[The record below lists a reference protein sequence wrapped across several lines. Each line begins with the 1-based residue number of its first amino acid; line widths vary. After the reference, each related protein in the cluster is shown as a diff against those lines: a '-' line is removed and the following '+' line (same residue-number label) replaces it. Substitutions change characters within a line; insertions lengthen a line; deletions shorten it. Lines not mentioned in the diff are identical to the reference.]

1 MQEAFRM
8 LAARGLHW
16 FDVLDV
22 LAVALLFFFVLRQVR
37 GTRALQMLL
46 GVLALAVA
54 NAVSGWLD
62 LTATHRL
69 LQNLL
74 FYIPFAIIVL
84 FQEPIQKALAKLG
97 GVFFGRGA
105 TLAVA
110 RRVARETAQ
119 ASFAMAGRRHGALIL
134 FERAQGLKDI
144 EETGI
149 KVDAELTADLLTTLF
164 YPGTAL
170 HDGAAVVVEDR
181 VRAAGC
187 YLPLSDK
194 PLPTEYGTRHRAA
207 VGVTE
212 LTDAVT
218 VIVSEERG
226 VVSLVVDGAI
236 APVSD
241 AHDLEARLT
250 KLLGGK
256 PRAEVAQ
263 RIQA

>member
-1 MQEAFRM
+1 MHEAFRM
-8 LAARGLHW
+8 LAVRGVHW
-16 FDVLDV
+16 YDVLDFI
-22 LAVALLFFFVLRQVR
+22 AVALLFFFVLRQVK
-37 GTRALQMLL
+37 GTRAFQMLL

-54 NAVSGWLD
+54 NVVSGWLNM
-62 LTATHRL
+62 TATHRL

-97 GVFFGRGA
+97 SVFFGRVA

-119 ASFAMAGRRHGALIL
+119 ASFVMAARRHGALII
-134 FERAQGLKDI
+134 FERTQGLKDI
-144 EETGI
+144 EETGV
-149 KVDAELTADLLTTLF
+149 KVDAEVTTDLITTLF
-164 YPGTAL
+164 YPGTPL
-170 HDGAAVVVEDR
+170 HDGAAVIVEDK

-187 YLPLSDK
+187 YLPLSAK

-236 APVSD
+236 TPVAD
-241 AHDLEARLT
+241 ARELEAKLT

-256 PRAEVAQ
+256 PRAEMAAETVA
-263 RIQA
+263 